1 MYIIALL
8 ITCVLGA
15 SAHPVLLP
23 VLFAM
28 AESLNTPM
36 FLLSLAVGAFVTYHV
51 AMVAVL
57 ALMVGCTRGWA
68 ALGYA
73 PRQECQTLSR
83 WMWDSWYYPSSKG
96 RQEGF
101 RFFGLEVAVKGQIV

>member
-8 ITCVLGA
+8 LTCLLGGA
-15 SAHPVLLP
+15 AHPVLLP
-23 VLFAM
+23 ILFAM
-28 AESLNTPM
+28 AETLNTPM
-36 FLLSLAVGAFVTYHV
+36 FLLSLAVGTFVTYQV

-57 ALMVGCTRGWA
+57 AFMIGITRGHK

-73 PRQECQTLSR
+73 APTECQTFRR